1 MKKFFSILLVAFL
14 SLSVLSGCSRK
25 QVELIDYHSDKAF
38 TNKYVKDLD
47 VEHCEYETIRI
58 GYGLRGNL
66 SLGPTDPRY
75 RGIITISEDE
85 AKELFKSYNWIEVND
100 FADINLGN
108 IYLPDMEAEKWYSS
122 FEFSND
128 YMYMVQTYY
137 CLFNGKDTIIFDV
150 QTF

>member
-1 MKKFFSILLVAFL
+1 MKRLFAVLLVSFL
-14 SLSVLSGCSRK
+14 SLFVLSACSRK

-38 TNKYVKDLD
+38 TTKYVKNLD
-47 VEHCEYETIRI
+47 VEHCEYETVRI
-58 GYGLRGNL
+58 GYGPRGDL

-85 AKELFKSYNWIEVND
+85 AKELFNSYNWVEVND
-100 FADINLGN
+100 FSDINLGN
-108 IYLPDMEAEKWYSS
+108 INLPDMEAEKWYTSY
-122 FEFSND
+122 EFSND
-128 YMYMVQTYY
+128 HMSLVQTYC

>member
-58 GYGLRGNL
+58 GYGPRGDL

-108 IYLPDMEAEKWYSS
+108 INLPDMETEKWYTSY
-122 FEFSND
+122 EFSNENLS
-128 YMYMVQTYY
+128 MVQTYY